1 MSLQIAILKA
11 LSGRPSGRASVSDL
25 NSDLAFFNS
34 IGAEWTSRMSR
45 LAARAPALDIF
56 GQGLVTRDT
65 FGWQLTLA
73 GRVFLT
79 AIEVHE
85 RAPLSI
91 EDAPAVVPVAVQHL
105 PVANVVNLDDHR
117 RRRRGLAQETSPAQ
131 QSTYGAAS
139 SNANQASP

>member
-1 MSLQIAILKA
+1 MSLQVAILKV

-34 IGAEWTSRMSR
+34 IGAEWIDRMRR

-65 FGWQLTLA
+65 VGWQLTLA
-73 GRVFLT
+73 GRDFLT
-79 AIEVHE
+79 AIELPE
-85 RAPLSI
+85 RAPPSI
-91 EDAPAVVPVAVQHL
+91 EEAPAVVPVAVQPL

-117 RRRRGLAQETSPAQ
+117 RRRRGLAPETLPAQ
-131 QSTYGAAS
+131 RSG
-139 SNANQASP
+139 